1 MSAKLSG
8 KAKAIAMLT
17 RTEGL
22 KQNSSQGQ
30 RVDSET
36 VKQNI
41 IYPRVRTISIR
52 DEKVRR
58 YSIEKWRSRIKN
70 LVKQMAKL
78 DADLTALGTGFSQT
92 ECGAGTALTL
102 DHIFGKKLA
111 ACA

>member
-1 MSAKLSG
+1 MQIMSAKLSG
-8 KAKAIAMLT
+8 KAKAKAMLT

-30 RVDSET
+30 SVDSEA

-58 YSIEKWRSRIKN
+58 HSYESLRSRIKS
-70 LVKQMAKL
+70 LVKRM
-78 DADLTALGTGFSQT
+78 TGFWGEVET
-92 ECGAGTALTL
+92 KDA
-102 DHIFGKKLA
+102 FGMEMPSA
-111 ACA
+111 